1 MACLPSKATTSAIVR
16 AGITVVTLANGRVF
30 DRASLKADPFKWIEA
45 IVVMIRANE
54 ESETKS
60 RRVKAAWGNRKAKA
74 KASGYVIAELAPS
87 WVQRVDADERKG
99 SGRFVL
105 IPERAAAV
113 QRMVDLFL
121 SGAGL
126 HSIARTLNQER
137 VQCFGGGRQWWD
149 DGVRRIL
156 DNPAIAGI
164 LNRPGAE
171 GVEGYY
177 PQVVSLDQWKD
188 LQALRTGR
196 RLPNHRVQ
204 TGMVNPLAGLAKCCL
219 CGKPLT
225 RILKG
230 KQEAARLVCTA
241 AKVGAGCEY
250 HSVRLDA
257 LEAALRRDLPMILAE
272 APSGN
277 DQIDSEVQELRGQL
291 DGTDDQIGRLIDAL
305 RQHGPSAAI
314 SKSLTALEATKRAT
328 EAELHEAEGRASA
341 ASPRAVERRREDLL
355 EALDRGANAGELNV
369 KLRGVFE
376 ALIPDHSTGRMAL
389 RWIGGQACDREVMFA
404 WREAEA

>member
-1 MACLPSKATTSAIVR
+1 MVH
-16 AGITVVTLANGRVF
+16 
-30 DRASLKADPFKWIEA
+30 
-45 IVVMIRANE
+45 
-54 ESETKS
+54 SE
-60 RRVKAAWGNRKAKA
+60 RKAKA
-74 KASGYVIAELAPS
+74 KASGYVITELAPG
-87 WVQRVDADERKG
+87 WVQRVDMDERKG

-156 DNPAIAGI
+156 DNPAIAGV

-204 TGMVNPLAGLAKCCL
+204 TGMGSNPLAGAGEVLRL

-230 KQEAARLVCTA
+230 KKEAARLVCTA

-257 LEAALRRDLPMILAE
+257 LEDALRRDLPMILAE

-291 DGTDDQIGRLIDAL
+291 DGTDDQLGRLIDAL

-314 SKSLTALEATKRAT
+314 SESLTALEAHKRAT
-328 EAELHEAEGRASA
+328 EAELREAEERASA

-355 EALDRGANAGELNV
+355 DALDSGATAGELNV

-376 ALIPDHSTGRMAL
+376 AVIPDHRTGRMAL

-404 WREAEA
+404 WREAED